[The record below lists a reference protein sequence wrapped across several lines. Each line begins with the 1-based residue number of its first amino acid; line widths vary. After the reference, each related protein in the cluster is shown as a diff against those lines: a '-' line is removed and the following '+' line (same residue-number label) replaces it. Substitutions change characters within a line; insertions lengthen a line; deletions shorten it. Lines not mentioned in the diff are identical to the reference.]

1 MTKAKKVKQL
11 SFTMATRIGL
21 LQEIGASIAAMKVNI
36 DSICAYDSEDKAHF
50 MLTTDSP
57 AKAKKAIGKFGTDI
71 DEKDVLSVEMPN
83 KVGELQKVLKKLA
96 DAGINIIETYGSTG
110 TGRSS
115 ACVFST
121 SDNTKAI
128 RIINK

>member
-1 MTKAKKVKQL
+1 
-11 SFTMATRIGL
+11 
-21 LQEIGASIAAMKVNI
+21 
-36 DSICAYDSEDKAHF
+36 
-50 MLTTDSP
+50 
-57 AKAKKAIGKFGTDI
+57 
-71 DEKDVLSVEMPN
+71 MPN